1 MDVGR
6 CADEEE
12 DYEEEGLEVE
22 DCGLELESGGQF
34 GGRKGGLESDKCR
47 GGWALRRLVSLVG

>member
-22 DCGLELESGGQF
+22 DCGLKWRWGLVWWTE
-34 GGRKGGLESDKCR
+34 GRIKE
-47 GGWALRRLVSLVG
+47 